1 MKECILI
8 NQNSPDTIGIS
19 VCRIKKFLKKE
30 LRAAGRIMDSPRT
43 PFPILKNKEIPKK
56 GIERKEGDNDL
67 TMCFGIGY
75 YRKIF

>member
-1 MKECILI
+1 
-8 NQNSPDTIGIS
+8 
-19 VCRIKKFLKKE
+19 
-30 LRAAGRIMDSPRT
+30 MDSPRT